1 MVPADTTSK
10 LAWQIL
16 RAIADRFD
24 MSEEGYLRTL
34 RTRNRWMVKHFEA
47 LLATLPEEEIEE
59 MVAVEL
65 GEV

>member
-1 MVPADTTSK
+1 MVPVGDRSN
-10 LAWQIL
+10 LSHQIL